1 MILTYLDSPVAK
13 VFPRYCLFLSISAI
27 LKGKR
32 ERGRVKVRT
41 KVRILQNFFK
51 QCFCLLEY
59 LPMVTILAILDHTWE
74 SRGQKTSQI
83 GLFCGCWIGTTF
95 NLTTTNAIL
104 TELTKIIYLHESVNR
119 KALRARNPVFWLDF

>member
-1 MILTYLDSPVAK
+1 MITTFRIMTPTCFLAKIAQILQKVFVCFSGKGRGDKILILTYLDSPVAK
-13 VFPRYCLFLSISAI
+13 VFPRYCLLLSISAI
-27 LKGKR
+27 FKGKR
-32 ERGRVKVRT
+32 ERGRVKVRI

-83 GLFCGCWIGTTF
+83 GLFCGC
-95 NLTTTNAIL
+95 
-104 TELTKIIYLHESVNR
+104 
-119 KALRARNPVFWLDF
+119 